1 MFPCSNSHS
10 PFTYTNQTMLEKCF
24 ANDENTSSHLAPL
37 FAEDDDQF
45 FSNLLLQQQ
54 FFVGTISSQAQTENS
69 VVASDNVKEASSNN
83 TVSEQLIPSKRTIQK
98 KKSNSGPKQTSPRK
112 RTGKKDRHSK
122 ICTAQGP
129 RDRRMRLSLQIA
141 RKFFDLQDML
151 GFDKASKTIE
161 WLFSKSKTAI
171 KELTE
176 STMSQVKQ
184 FSCSDVAKSTVS
196 FTSESEVVS
205 ENLEIVDDGEFV
217 NRLARVKKNRKIHR
231 VARDSRDKARERARE
246 RTREKMIIRELQ
258 KSKQSSEASPSN
270 LGQVWSST
278 PLETGE
284 KACFCS
290 QEMKSSLRMMPEV
303 EEPSNNN
310 HLLEHQINSVSI
322 NEKNLGI
329 VGPNSSHNVTVL
341 SGGNFEE
348 DFPGFPVNWNSK
360 NANMQS
366 FCCRTTSMA
375 VEPSTGDVPVKLP
388 SAIVTATSKPQ
399 EMKPTSIFTTTYNAQ
414 EQMLS
419 SIFMTTPNATP
430 EQSPSSYFIT
440 SSNSQHQN
448 PTSNLLATSN
458 NSLQSRCLENQF
470 F

>member
-1 MFPCSNSHS
+1 MLHHTSLLLFATKGHGESKVLNNSNS
-10 PFTYTNQTMLEKCF
+10 LIC
-24 ANDENTSSHLAPL
+24 
-37 FAEDDDQF
+37 
-45 FSNLLLQQQ
+45 
-54 FFVGTISSQAQTENS
+54 
-69 VVASDNVKEASSNN
+69 DNIKEASSNN
-83 TVSEQLIPSKRTIQK
+83 TVSEQLIPSKRTIPK
-98 KKSNSGPKQTSPRK
+98 KKSNGGPKQTSPRK

-246 RTREKMIIRELQ
+246 RTREKMIIRGLE

-290 QEMKSSLRMMPEV
+290 QEMKSSLGMMPEV

-322 NEKNLGI
+322 NEKILGI
-329 VGPNSSHNVTVL
+329 VGHNVTVS
-341 SGGNFEE
+341 SGGNFAE

-399 EMKPTSIFTTTYNAQ
+399 EMKPTSIFTTTFNAQ

-419 SIFMTTPNATP
+419 SIFMTTPNTTP

-458 NSLQSRCLENQF
+458 NSLQSHCLENQF